1 MDKETLYDHEK
12 YENLM
17 PSYLY
22 LRNEAEATD
31 QEAIFLNPKEIELL
45 YQIRNH
51 TTLEGFFSGKILKV
65 WKDEGSKPIYVNTLK
80 KLSDLNLIFAFPEFK
95 FLPETSQLTIC
106 ICFISEKQFKPSN
119 RENLKEIYLNSLSK
133 SSFAIQNYILGCEP
147 FQISELISI
156 FEYLISGTASTFV
169 RDSFDIK
176 KWIFSFT
183 FKELLKEEVV
193 KDSIQIIFETIHENE
208 YIAVTQTTGLFH
220 VTDELSGK
228 AFDILK
234 SYYLNQFSKRLKEKY
249 KTVWDLITEHRKE
262 IVIDLNYSGSIS
274 SLEEKFVSEELKII
288 GESLGGLIPET
299 FKDFLI
305 LANYISRKHDHLKNL
320 KASAEE
326 LRSIKMLKTMMSMKN
341 DALSQFVIINLDEDK
356 EFSYSI
362 VDNLKRDPDCI
373 SCDWYEKGKRVTCI
387 CQKKEDTILNLI
399 QSMTEKYSF
408 KKELLK
414 SFLFLLKKEK
424 NELAASFRKSDFRE
438 ALAKLKYF
446 CYKENLSWFSKVLS
460 FLGAFG
466 LLESSLEHEE
476 SITQF
481 EQLSREIA
489 YKENRKKQ
497 LDKIRAEWLIETE
510 TDPSVTEVKEE
521 NVSKSNGERSP
532 STATARKGK

>member
-1 MDKETLYDHEK
+1 MEKESLYDHEK

-17 PSYLY
+17 PTYLY
-22 LRNEAEATD
+22 LRNEADATD

-65 WKDEGSKPIYVNTLK
+65 WKDEGSKPIYINTLK
-80 KLSDLNLIFAFPEFK
+80 KLSDMNLIFAFPEFK
-95 FLPETSQLTIC
+95 FLPETSQLTVGIC
-106 ICFISEKQFKPSN
+106 LTSEKQFKPSN

-156 FEYLISGTASTFV
+156 FEYLIAGSASTFV

-176 KWIFSFT
+176 KWIHSFT
-183 FKELLKEEVV
+183 FSELLKEETI

-208 YIAVTQTTGLFH
+208 HIAVTKTTGLFH
-220 VTDELSGK
+220 VADDLSGK

-249 KTVWDLITEHRKE
+249 QTAWDLITEHRKE
-262 IVIDLNYSGSIS
+262 IVIDVNYSGSIS
-274 SLEEKFVSEELKII
+274 SMEEKFVSEELKII
-288 GESLGGLIPET
+288 GESLGNLVPET

-320 KASAEE
+320 RSSAEE
-326 LRSIKMLKTMMSMKN
+326 LKSIKMLKTMMSMKS
-341 DALSQFVIINLDEDK
+341 DALSQFVMINLDEDK

-373 SCDWYEKGKRVTCI
+373 SCDWYEKGKKISCI
-387 CQKKEDTILNLI
+387 CQKKEETILNLI
-399 QSMTEKYSF
+399 HVMIEKYSY
-408 KKELLK
+408 KKDLVRI
-414 SFLFLLKKEK
+414 FLFLLKKEK
-424 NELAASFRKSDFRE
+424 NELAAYYRKSDFKE
-438 ALAKLKYF
+438 AILKLKYV
-446 CYKENLSWFSKVLS
+446 CYKENLSWFSKILS

-466 LLESSLEHEE
+466 FLESSLEHEE
-476 SITQF
+476 SIIQF
-481 EQLSREIA
+481 EQLTREIA
-489 YKENRKKQ
+489 YKENRKKL
-497 LDKIRAEWLIETE
+497 LDKVRAEWLIEAETE
-510 TDPSVTEVKEE
+510 PSVTEVEE
-521 NVSKSNGERSP
+521 TSSKPDSKRSVN
-532 STATARKGK
+532 TATVRGGK

>member
-1 MDKETLYDHEK
+1 
-12 YENLM
+12 M

-22 LRNEAEATD
+22 LRNEADATD
-31 QEAIFLNPKEIELL
+31 QEAVFLNPKEIDLL

-51 TTLEGFFSGKILKV
+51 TTLEGFFSGKILKI

-80 KLSDLNLIFAFPEFK
+80 KLSEMNLIFAFPEFK

-106 ICFISEKQFKPSN
+106 ICLISEKQFKPSN

-156 FEYLISGTASTFV
+156 FEYLISGTASSFV

-176 KWIFSFT
+176 KWIHTFT
-183 FKELLKEEVV
+183 FNELLKDEVI

-208 YIAVTQTTGLFH
+208 YIAVTNTTGLFH

-228 AFDILK
+228 AFEILK

-249 KTVWDLITEHRKE
+249 KTAWDMITEHRKE
-262 IVIDLNYSGSIS
+262 IVIDGNYSGSIS

-288 GESLGGLIPET
+288 GESLGGHIPET

-305 LANYISRKHDHLKNL
+305 LANYITCKHDHLKNL

-326 LRSIKMLKTMMSMKN
+326 LKSIKMLKTMMSMKN
-341 DALSQFVIINLDEDK
+341 DALSQFVMINLDEDK

-373 SCDWYEKGKRVTCI
+373 SCDWYEKGKKIACI
-387 CQKKEDTILNLI
+387 CQRKEDTILNLM

-408 KKELLK
+408 KKDLLRK
-414 SFLFLLKKEK
+414 FLFLLKKER
-424 NELAASFRKSDFRE
+424 NELANFYMKNDFKE
-438 ALAKLKYF
+438 AFIKLKYV
-446 CYKENLSWFSKVLS
+446 CYKENLSWFSKLLS

-466 LLESSLEHEE
+466 FLESSLEHEE

-481 EQLSREIA
+481 EQLTREIE
-489 YKENRKKQ
+489 YKENRKKL
-497 LDKIRAEWLIETE
+497 LDKIRAEWLIEAE
-510 TDPSVTEVKEE
+510 TDPSVTEVKNE
-521 NVSKSNGERSP
+521 NAAKSGEERSP
-532 STATARKGK
+532 TTARKGR